1 MRWFTAC
8 LLVLFVAGLVPG
20 CGGGSGIEP
29 GIPSNVQGPPPDFD
43 PGGTAKPDMTG
54 KAPKPKAP

>member
-8 LLVLFVAGLVPG
+8 LLALFVACLVPG
-20 CGGGSGIEP
+20 CGGASGIEE
-29 GIPSNVQGPPPDFD
+29 GIPKNIQAPPPDFD

-54 KAPKPKAP
+54 KAGGARK